1 MYTIYNYYRRLLYIH
16 KLERYKLTILGHI
29 INILTYRS
37 IACGQLILR
46 IYKSHNIYSIY
57 IYVVNVGL
65 QINKLYYLSVRKILT
80 LIN

>member
-46 IYKSHNIYSIY
+46 IYKSHSIY